1 MEKCFAVSR
10 CRLRGFNVINVD
22 FMLQVG
28 LIFFSLF
35 CVFFKVTVYPKRN
48 GVIKRYKKK
57 KNYNTIS
64 FSVILSR
71 TSIAHDNSSNVLS
84 NYLIPLTMICVQ

>member
-35 CVFFKVTVYPKRN
+35 CVFFKITVYPKSN

-57 KNYNTIS
+57 LYNTIS

-71 TSIAHDNSSNVLS
+71 TSIAHDYSSNVLS
-84 NYLIPLTMICVQ
+84 NYLLPLMMICVQ